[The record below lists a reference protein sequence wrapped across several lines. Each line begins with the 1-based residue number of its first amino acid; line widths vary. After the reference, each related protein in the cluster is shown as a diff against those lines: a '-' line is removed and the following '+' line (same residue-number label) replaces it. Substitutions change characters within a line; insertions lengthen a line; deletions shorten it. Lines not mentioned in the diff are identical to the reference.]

1 MMAAWEPKNVGTWAD
16 PSMLDPLALRSN
28 LFQDRLQLALLEAC
42 STLQGKGL
50 TGIQNECSLSVDIHI
65 YIASFLPA
73 VARSPPAAT
82 PARFT
87 DFFFSAGR
95 FREKSF
101 CWICRGMRLSF
112 SRLDPC
118 RRGG

>member
-16 PSMLDPLALRSN
+16 PSMLDPLAL
-28 LFQDRLQLALLEAC
+28 QDRLQLALLEAC
-42 STLQGKGL
+42 STLPGKGL
-50 TGIQNECSLSVDIHI
+50 TGIQNECSLSVDIQI

-87 DFFFSAGR
+87 DFFFLCST
-95 FREKSF
+95 
-101 CWICRGMRLSF
+101 F
-112 SRLDPC
+112 S
-118 RRGG
+118 